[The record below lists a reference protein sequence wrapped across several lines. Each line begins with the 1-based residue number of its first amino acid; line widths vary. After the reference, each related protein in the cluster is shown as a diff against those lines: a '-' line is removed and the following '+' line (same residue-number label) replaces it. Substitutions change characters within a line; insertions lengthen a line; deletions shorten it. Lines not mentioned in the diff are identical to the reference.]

1 MPTSR
6 RRHVNKF
13 YLLVL
18 GVFCLPLIG
27 QAAHHGYQ
35 IYQVHKET
43 VRTEQRV
50 EKLKQKTAAL
60 EEEKNNLGD
69 LRYIEKVAREELNM
83 VKKDEIPLFM
93 IKDQPAKIEK
103 K

>member
-18 GVFCLPLIG
+18 GVFLIG